1 VKTVIH
7 EIRNHLAV
15 AIANVEAFSD
25 GVLEP
30 TPERLHLVLQAL
42 GEVEVLLRDLPAQSA
57 AAAMA
62 ARDPD

>member
-1 VKTVIH
+1 MKTVIH

-30 TPERLHLVLQAL
+30 TPERLRVVLQAL

-62 ARDPD
+62 AKDPH